1 MYISLAVHKK
11 NLVIID
17 SMESFTHY
25 FCLAK
30 KQKMTPLA
38 SSVNVISPEELE
50 EEIKPIY
57 EEGAEVEETTTES
70 DDDVL

>member
-1 MYISLAVHKK
+1 
-11 NLVIID
+11 
-17 SMESFTHY
+17 
-25 FCLAK
+25 
-30 KQKMTPLA
+30 MTPLA